1 LPEAFQ
7 IVTELANRDRKA
19 HGDDLEDLLAHSN
32 KNAET
37 SSVMTM
43 PLVTNFNIPEGAK

>member
-7 IVTELANRDRKA
+7 IVTELANRERKA
-19 HGDDLEDLLAHSN
+19 HGETDEDILAHSN

-43 PLVTNFNIPEGAK
+43 PLVTNFNIPEGAQ